1 MLMQAM
7 LLLRAIAGWICII
20 GGAVLTISP
29 LPFGFIIV
37 IAGVALLGPRDRGL
51 RWLHARWHR
60 LLSAGSTSS
69 TPLIAHLAQR
79 IHTFQHTVE
88 HNARRWL
95 AARATSRTGGT
106 PLAAEETSRQ

>member
-29 LPFGFIIV
+29 LPFGFIVV

-51 RWLHARWHR
+51 RWLRARWHR
-60 LLSAGSTSS
+60 LLSAGSASS
-69 TPLIAHLAQR
+69 TPLVAHLAQR
-79 IHTFQHTVE
+79 IHAFQHTVE
-88 HNARRWL
+88 NNARQWL
-95 AARATSRTGGT
+95 AARAASRAGGT
-106 PLAAEETSRQ
+106 PLVAEETSRQ